1 MTVPPSYSDL
11 GKSAKEIFSKGCGFG
26 VLRLDVKTKPLI
38 GLELKGSASCH
49 PDTST
54 GDMIVEM
61 KCKWSS
67 YEVAFTEK
75 LNADKTI
82 GAEIT
87 VKDNIAKGLKIAFD
101 TAFSLSTG
109 MKRGKVK
116 TAYECDCINIRCDV
130 DLGFHV
136 TAVHG
141 AAVVGYNGWLAGC
154 QMTFDTAK
162 SKVAQTNF
170 AVGYESGDFQLHAN
184 VKNGSEF
191 GGSIYQKVADNLET
205 AVSLLWTAGSI
216 STRFGVAAKYQ
227 LDSNTSINAKVNN
240 EGLVGLDYSQTLQPG
255 VKLNFSALIDGK
267 SISGGHRLGLGLELG
282 A

>member
-1 MTVPPSYSDL
+1 MEAL
-11 GKSAKEIFSKGCGFG
+11 GTGSSFLPNAEDRLGIAAE
-26 VLRLDVKTKPLI
+26 LDVKTKPLI

-109 MKRGKVK
+109 
-116 TAYECDCINIRCDV
+116 
-130 DLGFHV
+130 
-136 TAVHG
+136 
-141 AAVVGYNGWLAGC
+141 
-154 QMTFDTAK
+154 
-162 SKVAQTNF
+162 
-170 AVGYESGDFQLHAN
+170 
-184 VKNGSEF
+184 KNGSEF

-255 VKLNFSALIDGK
+255 KI
-267 SISGGHRLGLGLELG
+267 I
-282 A
+282 